1 MMSCVPFFH
10 QIKSEF
16 VAQLGLKRHYSD
28 TSLVGIGGIQASGS
42 HCIVSIHFRPANKV
56 DFPLLSVTA
65 VIIKRPTAYL
75 ARRLNLN
82 NDNNIRLSDDGTLKP
97 LEIDIIFGCDILGQI
112 LTGEK
117 LDLGTGGPYAL
128 GTIFDFAIFG
138 AVNLLCCQSGDNV
151 ETFSGTTLLEAV
163 QRFWRTE
170 EPPMH
175 KIKDPLDIE
184 CENLFASTTS
194 RDSNGKY
201 IVRLPII
208 PNHERLGDSW
218 QTALKQFMSIERRM
232 SRQPEFRDKYVEFME
247 EYLRLGH
254 MVISEFDF
262 NSGDEYYVLAHHGVF
277 KRSGDVNKIRVVFNG
292 TIPSSTGVCLND
304 CLYTGERLQ
313 NDITDIITNFR
324 FPLVVFTCDVKMM
337 FRQTY
342 ICPEDRRYQL
352 IYWRS
357 SPSEPLR
364 VYELTTNTYGLK
376 SSPYIAIR
384 CLHQLAHDGKQ
395 DSPRAAELLLRNS
408 YVDDLNGGGDSLSEA
423 LSLRDELISL
433 MKSAGYELRK
443 WSSNVPELLQG
454 LPADH
459 LETPRTFDGTDGSVF
474 IKILGIQWDPIS
486 DGFTYR
492 VNLPSDSTVTRRSI
506 LSMTAKLYD
515 PLGWISPVVF
525 RFKLLLQSVIGT
537 SGNKVDWDSPVS
549 DDLVRM
555 WQDYISDLSNLERL
569 SIPRCLR
576 PGAQARY
583 SLHGFCDGSSL
594 GHAAAVYVRAELPD
608 GSVLVRLIIAKSRL
622 APLKTQ
628 QTIPKMELNGAAL
641 LTTLL
646 NHEVSKVADNIV
658 FEEVVGWCDSTI
670 VLAWLRTPAHT
681 LQVFEA
687 NRVSQINASTASIHW
702 RHVPSELNC
711 ADVSSRGAA
720 AADLLNHEL
729 WWGPQWL
736 CQPSDCWPVDGPAFP
751 PDMLPGRK
759 TKTCV
764 VNIGNLQSDTDTDF
778 LIDKFSSFE
787 KLIKVTAL
795 VLRFAHLC
803 KNKIKQFPQNISVS
817 ERRNAIMHLIRIE
830 QLKHFKDEILC
841 LTNKKT
847 IRTSMRRLNLFM
859 DDDNILRVGG
869 RIGAAELPYD
879 ARHPILLSAKSK
891 FTEMLVNHYH
901 IINCHVG
908 ANTLAA
914 ILSRTYWIMS
924 ARRVT
929 RHITYRCVQC
939 YRSKARPTQ
948 PYMADLPPDRVRGA
962 RPFLGVGTDFA
973 GPFYIKTST
982 LRNAKIT
989 KCYLCIFVCLSV
1001 KAVHLEVVSDLTVE
1015 AFVAAFARFSN
1026 RRGLPTL
1033 VRSDCGTNYSGT
1045 DKYLKELYIFL
1056 RNNRSDIEKRLAR
1069 DSITW
1074 LFNAPSSPNH
1084 GGLFE
1089 AAVKSAK
1096 THARRVLGETRL
1108 TFEELTTFF
1117 TKVEAVM
1124 NSRPLCPLS
1133 TDPTDLEVLTPGHFL
1148 IGQPLVAL
1156 PEYDYTDT
1164 KESRLSRFQHV
1175 QKMSQHFWSRWKT
1188 EYLHTLQQRY
1198 KWTSVTEPPKLD
1210 DLVLIKEDNLAP
1222 LHWKR
1227 GRIVKLLPGKDGIV
1241 RVAEVKTQNGVLLRP
1256 ISKLCRLPIE
1266 A

>member
-1 MMSCVPFFH
+1 
-10 QIKSEF
+10 
-16 VAQLGLKRHYSD
+16 
-28 TSLVGIGGIQASGS
+28 
-42 HCIVSIHFRPANKV
+42 
-56 DFPLLSVTA
+56 
-65 VIIKRPTAYL
+65 
-75 ARRLNLN
+75 
-82 NDNNIRLSDDGTLKP
+82 
-97 LEIDIIFGCDILGQI
+97 
-112 LTGEK
+112 
-117 LDLGTGGPYAL
+117 
-128 GTIFDFAIFG
+128 
-138 AVNLLCCQSGDNV
+138 
-151 ETFSGTTLLEAV
+151 
-163 QRFWRTE
+163 
-170 EPPMH
+170 
-175 KIKDPLDIE
+175 
-184 CENLFASTTS
+184 
-194 RDSNGKY
+194 
-201 IVRLPII
+201 
-208 PNHERLGDSW
+208 
-218 QTALKQFMSIERRM
+218 M

-277 KRSGDVNKIRVVFNG
+277 KRSGD
-292 TIPSSTGVCLND
+292 
-304 CLYTGERLQ
+304 
-313 NDITDIITNFR
+313 
-324 FPLVVFTCDVKMM
+324 
-337 FRQTY
+337 
-342 ICPEDRRYQL
+342 
-352 IYWRS
+352 
-357 SPSEPLR
+357 
-364 VYELTTNTYGLK
+364 
-376 SSPYIAIR
+376 
-384 CLHQLAHDGKQ
+384 LAHDGKQ
-395 DSPRAAELLLRNS
+395 DSPRADELLLRNS

-787 KLIKVTAL
+787 KLIKVMAL
-795 VLRFAHLC
+795 VLREYTC
-803 KNKIKQFPQNISVS
+803 GYIISDV
-817 ERRNAIMHLIRIE
+817 L
-830 QLKHFKDEILC
+830 
-841 LTNKKT
+841 
-847 IRTSMRRLNLFM
+847 
-859 DDDNILRVGG
+859 DNV
-869 RIGAAELPYD
+869 GAAS
-879 ARHPILLSAKSK
+879 HP
-891 FTEMLVNHYH
+891 THY
-901 IINCHVG
+901 
-908 ANTLAA
+908 
-914 ILSRTYWIMS
+914 
-924 ARRVT
+924 
-929 RHITYRCVQC
+929 
-939 YRSKARPTQ
+939 
-948 PYMADLPPDRVRGA
+948 
-962 RPFLGVGTDFA
+962 
-973 GPFYIKTST
+973 
-982 LRNAKIT
+982 
-989 KCYLCIFVCLSV
+989 
-1001 KAVHLEVVSDLTVE
+1001 
-1015 AFVAAFARFSN
+1015 
-1026 RRGLPTL
+1026 
-1033 VRSDCGTNYSGT
+1033 CG
-1045 DKYLKELYIFL
+1045 K
-1056 RNNRSDIEKRLAR
+1056 
-1069 DSITW
+1069 
-1074 LFNAPSSPNH
+1074 
-1084 GGLFE
+1084 
-1089 AAVKSAK
+1089 
-1096 THARRVLGETRL
+1096 
-1108 TFEELTTFF
+1108 
-1117 TKVEAVM
+1117 
-1124 NSRPLCPLS
+1124 
-1133 TDPTDLEVLTPGHFL
+1133 
-1148 IGQPLVAL
+1148 
-1156 PEYDYTDT
+1156 
-1164 KESRLSRFQHV
+1164 
-1175 QKMSQHFWSRWKT
+1175 
-1188 EYLHTLQQRY
+1188 
-1198 KWTSVTEPPKLD
+1198 
-1210 DLVLIKEDNLAP
+1210 
-1222 LHWKR
+1222 
-1227 GRIVKLLPGKDGIV
+1227 
-1241 RVAEVKTQNGVLLRP
+1241 
-1256 ISKLCRLPIE
+1256 
-1266 A
+1266 

>member
-1 MMSCVPFFH
+1 MKALSCSIVGAWRGGGAGRRALCEALLRVAAAAPSARLAMPPRDPPKLPPLACVPG
-10 QIKSEF
+10 SESSLERWSSDESIAPPYASDHSEPARPDAGYEADVEIGKF
-16 VAQLGLKRHYSD
+16 DQPTTHKVLKPSNNTTCSGHVIGLEPEPAEADVQCPEYARSGALAHPELCLIVVDMLTELIHKVMSGDSSCLTLAKACCARLSQ
-28 TSLVGIGGIQASGS
+28 SLA
-42 HCIVSIHFRPANKV
+42 RAPPPKTPLRLLKA
-56 DFPLLSVTA
+56 LLSGA
-65 VIIKRPTAYL
+65 GADL
-75 ARRLNLN
+75 
-82 NDNNIRLSDDGTLKP
+82 LSTSDPK
-97 LEIDIIFGCDILGQI
+97 LE
-112 LTGEK
+112 
-117 LDLGTGGPYAL
+117 
-128 GTIFDFAIFG
+128 
-138 AVNLLCCQSGDNV
+138 
-151 ETFSGTTLLEAV
+151 EAV

-208 PNHERLGDSW
+208 PNHERLGDSR

-646 NHEVSKVADNIV
+646 NHEVSKIADNIV

-687 NRVSQINASTASIHW
+687 NRVSQINASTASIYW

-736 CQPSDCWPVDGPAFP
+736 CQPSDCWPADGPAFP
-751 PDMLPGRK
+751 PDIKYNARPGKKNSSRK
-759 TKTCV
+759 TERPLTTCTELQRSVLELIEV
-764 VNIGNLQSDTDTDF
+764 VAASGIEPSELALYLKLLQ
-778 LIDKFSSFE
+778 
-787 KLIKVTAL
+787 
-795 VLRFAHLC
+795 R
-803 KNKIKQFPQNISVS
+803 
-817 ERRNAIMHLIRIE
+817 
-830 QLKHFKDEILC
+830 
-841 LTNKKT
+841 
-847 IRTSMRRLNLFM
+847 
-859 DDDNILRVGG
+859 
-869 RIGAAELPYD
+869 GAAPLGALLATLQRLAAAAAPHTPPCLLAFPSPPTARGGAAGRAAATLQRLAGAAAPHTPPCLLAFPSPPTDEYQPPPAPEPGQSNSQSHQAETF
-879 ARHPILLSAKSK
+879 ARHLFDQHTKAGIKSSWSSAAARCGI
-891 FTEMLVNHYH
+891 E
-901 IINCHVG
+901 G
-908 ANTLAA
+908 AG
-914 ILSRTYWIMS
+914 W
-924 ARRVT
+924 
-929 RHITYRCVQC
+929 
-939 YRSKARPTQ
+939 
-948 PYMADLPPDRVRGA
+948 
-962 RPFLGVGTDFA
+962 
-973 GPFYIKTST
+973 GP
-982 LRNAKIT
+982 
-989 KCYLCIFVCLSV
+989 
-1001 KAVHLEVVSDLTVE
+1001 
-1015 AFVAAFARFSN
+1015 
-1026 RRGLPTL
+1026 
-1033 VRSDCGTNYSGT
+1033 
-1045 DKYLKELYIFL
+1045 
-1056 RNNRSDIEKRLAR
+1056 
-1069 DSITW
+1069 W
-1074 LFNAPSSPNH
+1074 LQGF
-1084 GGLFE
+1084 
-1089 AAVKSAK
+1089 AAVAWLQAASPAPTT
-1096 THARRVLGETRL
+1096 THG
-1108 TFEELTTFF
+1108 
-1117 TKVEAVM
+1117 
-1124 NSRPLCPLS
+1124 
-1133 TDPTDLEVLTPGHFL
+1133 
-1148 IGQPLVAL
+1148 
-1156 PEYDYTDT
+1156 
-1164 KESRLSRFQHV
+1164 
-1175 QKMSQHFWSRWKT
+1175 
-1188 EYLHTLQQRY
+1188 
-1198 KWTSVTEPPKLD
+1198 
-1210 DLVLIKEDNLAP
+1210 
-1222 LHWKR
+1222 
-1227 GRIVKLLPGKDGIV
+1227 
-1241 RVAEVKTQNGVLLRP
+1241 
-1256 ISKLCRLPIE
+1256 
-1266 A
+1266 